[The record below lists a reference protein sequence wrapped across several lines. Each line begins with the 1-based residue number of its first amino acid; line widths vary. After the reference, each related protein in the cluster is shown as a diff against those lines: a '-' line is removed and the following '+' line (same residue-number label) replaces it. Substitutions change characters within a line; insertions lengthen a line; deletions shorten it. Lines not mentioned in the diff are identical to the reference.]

1 MLQFPQN
8 IVQYSFHR
16 LFVLFSV
23 SDMPNTVQIEVN
35 GRSVDAAQGEM
46 LLSALRRVGV
56 DVPTLCN
63 YDGLSPAGACRV
75 CVVEVEG
82 QRSLVPA
89 CAFPVTAGM
98 KIKTQTD
105 RVVDARRM
113 IIELLLADH
122 PDDCLFCERNGNCKL
137 RELAESFGIRRR
149 RFIGQRD
156 TYPVD
161 SSGESIVRDP
171 EKCIKCGKC
180 VRVCDE
186 IQGVSCIAFL
196 NRGSKTTVGT
206 AFDEGMNVSSCIN
219 CGQCV
224 TTCPTGALLAKSHIE
239 RVMSALRD
247 PHLHVVIQH
256 APSVSITLGEEF
268 GMSTGADVMG
278 KMHAILR
285 RMGFDAVFD
294 TGFGA
299 DLTIMEEA
307 SELVH
312 RIKNKGVLPMFTSCS
327 PGWIKFIETFYPQ
340 NIPNLS
346 TCKSPQA
353 MLGAV
358 IKTYYAE
365 KMGLEPENIYSVSV
379 MPCTAKKFEAS
390 RPEMGR
396 GGVQD
401 VDAVLTTRELAQMV
415 RRFNLDLD
423 VEPEEA
429 DSPFGMRSTAG
440 KIFGATGGV
449 MEAAVRSAY
458 YFLTGRELG
467 DLKVEAVRGLA
478 SIKEAHVNIAGKD
491 VGVAVVN
498 GLGNA
503 RRLLNQINAGTR
515 SDIHLV
521 EVMTC
526 PGGCVGGGGQPYG
539 TDIGKVKMRSRE
551 LYCIDDT
558 ETLRV
563 SHANP
568 EIIQL
573 YDEYL
578 GEPNS
583 HKSHELLHTHYQRR
597 EALM

>member
-1 MLQFPQN
+1 ML
-8 IVQYSFHR
+8 
-16 LFVLFSV
+16 
-23 SDMPNTVQIEVN
+23 NTVQIEVN
-35 GRSVDAAQGEM
+35 GRQADAAQGEM

-63 YDGLSPAGACRV
+63 YEGLSPAGACRV

-89 CAFPVTAGM
+89 CAFPVSAGM
-98 KIKTQTD
+98 KVKTQTD
-105 RVVDARRM
+105 RVVAARRM
-113 IIELLLADH
+113 IVELLLADH
-122 PDDCLFCERNGNCKL
+122 PDDCLFCERNETCQL
-137 RELAESFGIRRR
+137 RKLAESFGIRRR
-149 RFIGQRD
+149 RFIGQRS

-161 SSGESIVRDP
+161 SSGESIVRDD

-186 IQGVSCIAFL
+186 IQSVACIDFI
-196 NRGSKTTVGT
+196 NRGSQTIVGT

-224 TTCPTGALLAKSHIE
+224 TTCPTGALIAKSHVE
-239 RVMSALRD
+239 RVMAALRD
-247 PHLHVVIQH
+247 PRLHVVVQH
-256 APSVSITLGEEF
+256 APAVSVTLGEEF
-268 GMSTGADVMG
+268 GISSGIDVMG
-278 KMHAILR
+278 KMHAIFR
-285 RMGFDAVFD
+285 HMGFDAVFD
-294 TGFGA
+294 TSFSA

-307 SELVH
+307 TELIH
-312 RIKNKGVLPMFTSCS
+312 RIKHEGVLPMFSSCS
-327 PGWIKFIETFYPQ
+327 PGWIKFVETFYPQ

-365 KMGLEPENIYSVSV
+365 KKGLDPKNIYSVSV

-396 GGVQD
+396 DGYRD
-401 VDAVLTTRELAQMV
+401 VDAVLTTRELAQMI
-415 RRFNLDLD
+415 RRFNLDLNLQ
-423 VEPEEA
+423 PEEA
-429 DSPFGMRSTAG
+429 DSPFGVRSSAG

-449 MEAAVRSAY
+449 MEAAVRSAF
-458 YFLTGRELG
+458 YFMTGSELG
-467 DLKVEAVRGLA
+467 DLKIEAVRGLA
-478 SIKEAHVNIAGKD
+478 GIKEAHVNIAGLE

-503 RRLLNQINAGTR
+503 RRLLKQINAGTR
-515 SDIHLV
+515 KDIHFV
-521 EVMTC
+521 EIMTC

-539 TDIGKVKMRSRE
+539 VDTNKLKMRSWE
-551 LYCIDDT
+551 LYNIDNT

-568 EIIQL
+568 EIVQI
-573 YDEYL
+573 YKEYL

-583 HKSHELLHTHYQRR
+583 HKAHELLHTHYQPRKT
-597 EALM
+597 LM

>member
-1 MLQFPQN
+1 
-8 IVQYSFHR
+8 
-16 LFVLFSV
+16 
-23 SDMPNTVQIEVN
+23 MPNTVQIEVN
-35 GRSVDAAQGEM
+35 GRQVDAPQGEM
-46 LLSALRRVGV
+46 LLSALRRVGI

-63 YDGLSPAGACRV
+63 YEGLTPAGACRV

-98 KIKTQTD
+98 KVKTQTD
-105 RVVDARRM
+105 RVVAARRM

-122 PDDCLFCERNGNCKL
+122 PDDCLFCERNETCQL
-137 RELAESFGIRRR
+137 RKLAESFGIRRR
-149 RFIGQRD
+149 RFIGQRSS
-156 TYPVD
+156 YPID
-161 SSGESIVRDP
+161 SSGESIVRDD

-186 IQGVSCIAFL
+186 VQGVACIDFI
-196 NRGSKTTVGT
+196 NRGSQTIVGT
-206 AFDEGMNVSSCIN
+206 AFDEGMNVSSCVN

-224 TTCPTGALLAKSHIE
+224 TNCPTGALIGKSHIE
-239 RVMSALRD
+239 RVMAALRD
-247 PHLHVVIQH
+247 PHLHVVVQH
-256 APSVSITLGEEF
+256 APSVSVTIGEEF
-268 GMSTGADVMG
+268 GISTGVDVMG
-278 KMHAILR
+278 KMQAILR

-294 TGFGA
+294 TSFSA

-307 SELVH
+307 TELIH
-312 RIKNKGVLPMFTSCS
+312 RIKHKGVLPMFSSCS
-327 PGWIKFIETFYPQ
+327 PGWIKFVETFYPQ

-365 KMGLEPENIYSVSV
+365 KKGLDPKNIYSVSV

-396 GGVQD
+396 DGYRD
-401 VDAVLTTRELAQMV
+401 IDAVLTTRELAQMI
-415 RRFNLDLD
+415 RRFNLGL
-423 VEPEEA
+423 EFQPEEA
-429 DSPFGMRSTAG
+429 DSPFGVRSSAG

-458 YFLTGRELG
+458 YFMTGSELG
-467 DLKVEAVRGLA
+467 DLKIEAVRGL
-478 SIKEAHVNIAGKD
+478 SGIKEAHIDIAGLE
-491 VGVAVVN
+491 VGIAVVN

-503 RRLLNQINAGTR
+503 RRLLKQINAGTR
-515 SDIHLV
+515 KDIHFV
-521 EVMTC
+521 EIMTC

-539 TDIGKVKMRSRE
+539 TDISKLKMRSWE
-551 LYCIDDT
+551 LYNIDNT

-568 EIIQL
+568 EILQIYQ
-573 YDEYL
+573 EYL

-583 HKSHELLHTHYQRR
+583 HKAHELLHTHYQPRKT
-597 EALM
+597 LT

>member
-1 MLQFPQN
+1 
-8 IVQYSFHR
+8 
-16 LFVLFSV
+16 
-23 SDMPNTVQIEVN
+23 MPNTVQIEVN
-35 GRSVDAAQGEM
+35 GRQVDAAQGEM

-56 DVPTLCN
+56 DVPTLCH
-63 YDGLSPAGACRV
+63 YEGLSPAGACRV

-82 QRSLVPA
+82 QRSLVPS
-89 CAFPVTAGM
+89 CAFPVSAGM
-98 KIKTQTD
+98 KVKTQTD

-122 PDDCLFCERNGNCKL
+122 PDDCLFCERNGNCQL

-149 RFIGQRD
+149 RFVGQRN
-156 TYPVD
+156 TYPID
-161 SSGESIVRDP
+161 SSGESIVRDA

-186 IQGVSCIAFL
+186 IQGVACIDFI
-196 NRGSKTTVGT
+196 NRGSKTVIGT

-224 TTCPTGALLAKSHIE
+224 TCCPTGALIAKSHVE

-247 PHLHVVIQH
+247 PGLHVVVQH
-256 APSVSITLGEEF
+256 APAVSIALGEEF
-268 GMSTGADVMG
+268 GFPVSTDVMG
-278 KMHAILR
+278 KMHSALR

-294 TGFGA
+294 TSFSA

-307 SELVH
+307 TELIH
-312 RIKNKGVLPMFTSCS
+312 RVKNGGVLPMFTSCS
-327 PGWIKFIETFYPQ
+327 PGWIKFVETFYPQ

-346 TCKSPQA
+346 TCKSPQQ

-358 IKTYYAE
+358 IKSYYAE
-365 KMGLEPENIYSVSV
+365 TKGLDPNKIYSVTV

-390 RPEMGR
+390 RTEMGR
-396 GGVQD
+396 SGYRD
-401 VDAVLTTRELAQMV
+401 IDAVLTTRELAQMI
-415 RRFNLDLD
+415 RRFNLDLNL
-423 VEPEEA
+423 EPEGA
-429 DSPFGMRSTAG
+429 DSPFGIRSSAG

-458 YFLTGRELG
+458 YFMTGSELG

-478 SIKEAHVNIAGKD
+478 GIKEAHVNIAGIE
-491 VGVAVVN
+491 VGVAVAN
-498 GLGNA
+498 GIGSA
-503 RRLLNQINAGTR
+503 RKLLREINEGGR
-515 SDIHLV
+515 KDIHFV

-539 TDIGKVKMRSRE
+539 TDIGKVQMRTQE
-551 LYCIDDT
+551 LYNIDDT
-558 ETLRV
+558 ATLRV

-568 EIIQL
+568 EIAQI
-573 YDEYL
+573 YKEYF

-583 HKSHELLHTHYQRR
+583 HKAHELLHTHYQQR
-597 EALM
+597 ETLT

>member
-1 MLQFPQN
+1 M
-8 IVQYSFHR
+8 S
-16 LFVLFSV
+16 
-23 SDMPNTVQIEVN
+23 NTVKIEVN
-35 GRSVDAAQGEM
+35 GRAIDAAQGEM
-46 LLSALRRVGV
+46 LLHALRRAGIT
-56 DVPTLCN
+56 VPTLCN
-63 YDGLSPAGACRV
+63 YEGLAPAGACRV

-89 CAFPVTAGM
+89 CAFPVSAGM
-98 KIKTQTD
+98 KVKTQTD
-105 RVVDARRM
+105 RVVDARRT

-122 PDDCLFCERNGNCKL
+122 PDDCLFCERNGNCQL

-149 RFIGQRD
+149 RFNGLRD
-156 TYPVD
+156 SYPVD
-161 SSGESIVRDP
+161 SSGESIVRDA

-180 VRVCDE
+180 VLVCDE
-186 IQGVSCIAFL
+186 IQGVACIDFI

-206 AFDEGMNVSSCIN
+206 AFDEGMNISSCVN

-224 TTCPTGALLAKSHIE
+224 TACPTGALIAKSHVD
-239 RVMSALRD
+239 RVVAALRD
-247 PHLHVVIQH
+247 PNLHVVVQH
-256 APSVSITLGEEF
+256 APSVSVALGDEF
-268 GMSTGADVMG
+268 GIPVGTDVMG
-278 KMHAILR
+278 AMHAALR
-285 RMGFDAVFD
+285 QMGFDAVFD
-294 TGFGA
+294 TSFSA

-307 SELVH
+307 TELVH
-312 RIKNKGVLPMFTSCS
+312 RVKTGGVLPLFSSCS
-327 PGWIKFIETFYPQ
+327 PGWVKFVETFYPQ

-346 TCKSPQA
+346 SCKSPQA

-365 KMGLEPENIYSVSV
+365 QKGLDPHKIYSVSV

-396 GGVQD
+396 DGYQD
-401 VDAVLTTRELAQMV
+401 VDAVLTTRELAQMI
-415 RRFNLDLD
+415 RRFNLDLNLRP
-423 VEPEEA
+423 EPA
-429 DSPFGMRSTAG
+429 DTPFGIRSSAG
-440 KIFGATGGV
+440 KIFGVTGGV

-458 YFLTGRELG
+458 YFLTGNELG

-478 SIKEAHVNIAGKD
+478 GIKEAHIHIGTLK

-503 RRLLNQINAGTR
+503 RKLLEQINAGSR
-515 SDIHLV
+515 KDIHFV

-539 TDIGKVKMRSRE
+539 TDMGKVKVRTHE
-551 LYCIDDT
+551 LYNIDDK

-568 EIIQL
+568 EIIQIYKEFL
-573 YDEYL
+573 DK
-578 GEPNS
+578 PNS
-583 HKSHELLHTHYQRR
+583 HKAHELLHTHYQQR

>member
-1 MLQFPQN
+1 
-8 IVQYSFHR
+8 
-16 LFVLFSV
+16 
-23 SDMPNTVQIEVN
+23 MPNTVQIEVN
-35 GRSVDAAQGEM
+35 GRQADAAQGEM
-46 LLSALRRVGV
+46 LLSALRRCGV

-63 YDGLSPAGACRV
+63 YEGLTPAGACRV

-98 KIKTQTD
+98 KVKTQTD
-105 RVVDARRM
+105 RVVAARRM
-113 IIELLLADH
+113 IVELLLADH
-122 PDDCLFCERNGNCKL
+122 PDDCLFCERNETCQL
-137 RELAESFGIRRR
+137 RKLAESFGIRRR
-149 RFIGQRD
+149 RFVGQRS

-161 SSGESIVRDP
+161 SSGESIVRDD

-186 IQGVSCIAFL
+186 IQGVACIDFI
-196 NRGSKTTVGT
+196 NRGSQTIVGT
-206 AFDEGMNVSSCIN
+206 AFDEGMNVSSCVN

-224 TTCPTGALLAKSHIE
+224 TTCPTGALIGKSHIE
-239 RVMSALRD
+239 RVMAALRD
-247 PHLHVVIQH
+247 PRLHVAVQH
-256 APSVSITLGEEF
+256 APSVSVTLGEEF
-268 GMSTGADVMG
+268 GISSGVDVMG

-294 TGFGA
+294 TSFSA

-307 SELVH
+307 TELIH
-312 RIKNKGVLPMFTSCS
+312 RIKHKGVLPMFSSCS
-327 PGWIKFIETFYPQ
+327 PGWIKFVETFYPQ

-365 KMGLEPENIYSVSV
+365 KKGLDPKNIYSVSV

-396 GGVQD
+396 DGYQD
-401 VDAVLTTRELAQMV
+401 VDAVLTTRELAQMI
-415 RRFNLDLD
+415 RRFNLDLS
-423 VEPEEA
+423 VQPEEA
-429 DSPFGMRSTAG
+429 DSPFGVRSSAG

-458 YFLTGRELG
+458 FFMTGSEMG
-467 DLKVEAVRGLA
+467 DLKIEAVRGLA
-478 SIKEAHVNIAGKD
+478 GIKEAHVDIAGIE

-503 RRLLNQINAGTR
+503 RRLLKQINAGTR
-515 SDIHLV
+515 KDIHFV
-521 EVMTC
+521 EIMTC

-539 TDIGKVKMRSRE
+539 TDTSKLKMRSWE
-551 LYCIDDT
+551 LYNIDNT

-568 EIIQL
+568 EILQIYQ
-573 YDEYL
+573 EYF

-583 HKSHELLHTHYQRR
+583 HKAHELLHTHYQPRKT
-597 EALM
+597 LT